1 MSTSASP
8 RVPVV
13 LPLVDVRIS
22 EDGIASVT
30 VDNAP
35 FDADSPV
42 ERGGVKRV
50 AHEIA
55 AKLGPV
61 RVRVTESDESVFTD
75 VVLPASVT
83 DVPEAPVQSCLGL
96 AGEGFLPNEQVDV
109 AVIVAQR
116 AAGADGRALLRLPAA
131 VLAGRGGTIVLLGRT
146 SGAFTI
152 CESS

>member
-8 RVPVV
+8 SAPAV

-30 VDNAP
+30 VDHGSY
-35 FDADSPV
+35 DAAAPV
-42 ERGGVKRV
+42 ERDGVERV

-55 AKLGPV
+55 ARLGPV

-75 VVLPASVT
+75 VVLPASA
-83 DVPEAPVQSCLGL
+83 DDAPEAPAQNRPGL
-96 AGEGFLPNEQVDV
+96 AGEGFLPDEQVDV
-109 AVIVAQR
+109 AVIVAHR
-116 AAGADGRALLRLPAA
+116 AAGPDGRAMLRLPPA
-131 VLAGRGGTIVLLGRT
+131 VLAGRSGTVVLIGRT

-152 CESS
+152 CEPS